1 MNEPTFYTVDS
12 ESLKNIIID
21 QILAPKNPLEKADYN
36 TPVPTEDKSIPT
48 QDNNNDYVR
57 IVYGL
62 DATPVPKLNNGHRGK
77 IGGC

>member
-1 MNEPTFYTVDS
+1 MSEPTFHTVDS
-12 ESLKNIIID
+12 ESLKNITID

-36 TPVPTEDKSIPT
+36 TPVPTEDKTIPT
-48 QDNNNDYVR
+48 QNKNNNYIR

-62 DATPVPKLNNGHRGK
+62 NATPVLKLNNGHRGK